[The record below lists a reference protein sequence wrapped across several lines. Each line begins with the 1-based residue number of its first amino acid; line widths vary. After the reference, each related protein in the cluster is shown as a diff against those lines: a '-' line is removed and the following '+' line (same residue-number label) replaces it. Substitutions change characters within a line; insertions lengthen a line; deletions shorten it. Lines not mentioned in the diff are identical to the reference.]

1 MIPMTRNF
9 GCINALTSDSLAR
22 VRLVSTFAARVRLPQ
37 ETGNWF
43 LRLIHL
49 PTRGAEIVWDFTKTS
64 ERSGVCVTRFLEPL
78 RSRLDATSY
87 SDEKPE
93 GVSRE
98 ISVGDLSEREP
109 VIQEIDKGIAWG
121 CRQGLES
128 NVLGNHY
135 FMWYV
140 NAGGDMRTASI
151 TNPYSQPHT
160 ESWQRLINRAIGSG
174 LVPPRRFVVDC
185 ATSK

>member
-1 MIPMTRNF
+1 MERNF
-9 GCINALTSDSLAR
+9 GCIEALTSDSLVRA
-22 VRLVSTFAARVRLPQ
+22 RLVSRFAARVNLPR
-37 ETGNWF
+37 EAGNWF

-49 PTRGAEIVWDFTKTS
+49 PSRGAEIVWDFTKTS

-78 RSRLDATSY
+78 RPRLGSMNFA
-87 SDEKPE
+87 DEKPE

-98 ISVGDLSEREP
+98 ISVGELSGREP

-128 NVLGNHY
+128 NVFGNHY
-135 FMWYV
+135 FILYV
-140 NAGGDMRTASI
+140 NAEGDMRTASI

-174 LVPPRRFVVDC
+174 LIPPRRFVVDC